1 MYIYMHYYYFFFAA
15 GSHCTLELIISL
27 LGGASSNMSGPW
39 AQIHPTDPAESLIGS
54 NQSSVVEFV
63 LLGFS
68 HVPRLKLV
76 LFVLFLGMFL
86 ITILGNGLI
95 VLLSLVDT
103 ALHTPMYFF
112 LRNLALV
119 EICFSLDIVPRM
131 LESLVAGR
139 GISLSGCA
147 LQLFLLLSCVTSE
160 CFLLT
165 VMAYDRYVA
174 ICHPLHYG
182 VLMSQ
187 QLCHLLA
194 GACWVAGIPVSL
206 LFTIWLFRFPFC
218 GPRGVRH
225 FLCDVAPLLRLVCA
239 DTSVFEAYIRVATV
253 LVLMVPFSL
262 ITVSYGRVLAAVVRM
277 PSATGRHKALSTCAS
292 HFLVVALFYGTAC
305 VIHLQPKST
314 YSPES
319 KQVVSLSYTL
329 VTPMLNPI
337 IYSLRNKEV
346 KAALWRILGRKKGSV

>member
-1 MYIYMHYYYFFFAA
+1 M
-15 GSHCTLELIISL
+15 
-27 LGGASSNMSGPW
+27 
-39 AQIHPTDPAESLIGS
+39 DPMDPIVHLARS
-54 NQSSVVEFV
+54 NQSSVEEFV

-68 HVPRLKLV
+68 HVPRLKPV

-86 ITILGNGLI
+86 ITMLGNGLI
-95 VLLSLVDT
+95 VLLTVVDA

-119 EICFSLDIVPRM
+119 EICFSLDVVPRM

-139 GISLSGCA
+139 CISLVGCA
-147 LQLFLLLSCVTSE
+147 LQLFLILSCVTSE

-174 ICHPLHYG
+174 ICHPLRYG
-182 VLMSQ
+182 VLMNQ
-187 QLCHLLA
+187 RLCLLLA
-194 GACWVAGIPVSL
+194 VACWVAGIPVSL
-206 LFTIWLFRFPFC
+206 LFTIWLFHFPFC
-218 GPRGVRH
+218 GPRGVHH

-239 DTSVFEAYIRVATV
+239 DTAVFETYILVATV
-253 LVLMVPFSL
+253 LVMMVPFSL
-262 ITVSYGRVLAAVVRM
+262 IAVSYGHVLAAVVQM
-277 PSATGRHKALSTCAS
+277 PSATGRHKALSTCAA
-292 HFLVVALFYGTAC
+292 HLIVVALFYGTAC
-305 VIHLQPKST
+305 VIHLQPKSS

-329 VTPMLNPI
+329 ITPMLNPI

-346 KAALWRILGRKKGSV
+346 KAALWRVLVCGLIFLYH

>member
-1 MYIYMHYYYFFFAA
+1 YLHIKD
-15 GSHCTLELIISL
+15 
-27 LGGASSNMSGPW
+27 
-39 AQIHPTDPAESLIGS
+39 PTESMTGR
-54 NQSSVVEFV
+54 NQTSVIEFV

-68 HVPRLKLV
+68 HVPRLEPL

-86 ITILGNGLI
+86 ITMLGNGLI
-95 VLLSLVDT
+95 VLLTVVDA

-112 LRNLALV
+112 LRSLALV

-139 GISLSGCA
+139 DISFLGCA
-147 LQLFLLLSCVTSE
+147 LQLFLILSCVTSE

-182 VLMSQ
+182 MLMNQ
-187 QLCHLLA
+187 RLCLLLA
-194 GACWVAGIPVSL
+194 VACWVAGIPVSL
-206 LFTIWLFRFPFC
+206 LFTVWLFRFPFC

-253 LVLMVPFSL
+253 LVLMVPFFL
-262 ITVSYGRVLAAVVRM
+262 ITVSYGRVLVAVVRM
-277 PSATGRHKALSTCAS
+277 PSATGRQKALSTCAS
-292 HFLVVALFYGTAC
+292 HFVVVTLFYGTAC
-305 VIHLQPKST
+305 VIHLQPKSS

-346 KAALWRILGRKKGSV
+346 KAALWRVKCYGPEETRY

>member
-1 MYIYMHYYYFFFAA
+1 MYFFAV
-15 GSHCTLELIISL
+15 GSFCIFELIISL
-27 LGGASSNMSGPW
+27 SGGDSSNMSGLW
-39 AQIHPTDPAESLIGS
+39 ASVHIKDPTESMTGR
-54 NQSSVVEFV
+54 NQTSVIEFV

-68 HVPRLKLV
+68 HVPRLEPL

-86 ITILGNGLI
+86 ITMLGNGLI
-95 VLLSLVDT
+95 VLLTVVDA

-112 LRNLALV
+112 LRSLALV

-139 GISLSGCA
+139 DISFLGCA
-147 LQLFLLLSCVTSE
+147 LQLFLILSCVTSE

-182 VLMSQ
+182 MLMNQ
-187 QLCHLLA
+187 RLCLLLA
-194 GACWVAGIPVSL
+194 VACWVAGIPVSL
-206 LFTIWLFRFPFC
+206 LFTVWLFRFPFC

-253 LVLMVPFSL
+253 LVLMVPFFL
-262 ITVSYGRVLAAVVRM
+262 ITVSYGRVLVAVVRM
-277 PSATGRHKALSTCAS
+277 PSATGRQKALSTCAS
-292 HFLVVALFYGTAC
+292 HFVVVTLFYGTAC
-305 VIHLQPKST
+305 VIHLQPKSS

-346 KAALWRILGRKKGSV
+346 KAALWRVLDRKKGLPR